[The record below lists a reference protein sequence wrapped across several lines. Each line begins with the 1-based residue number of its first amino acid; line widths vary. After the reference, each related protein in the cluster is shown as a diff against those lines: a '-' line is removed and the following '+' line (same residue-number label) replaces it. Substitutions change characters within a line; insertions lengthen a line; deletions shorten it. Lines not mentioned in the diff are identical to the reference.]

1 LNIEKKIKNI
11 QFTGTSEKKGDF
23 YIVEGNIKGY
33 VEVECIKCLE
43 TFKKEIDEN
52 VKFKVVKPPFNGF
65 DENYDIIE
73 QEKFDL
79 DEIIN
84 SEIESLK
91 VDYNICEKCQKEEFN
106 KEF

>member
-1 LNIEKKIKNI
+1 LNIKKKYKDI
-11 QFTGTSEKKGDF
+11 QFSGTSEKKGDI
-23 YIVEGNIKGY
+23 YIVEGKIKGF

-43 TFKKEIDEN
+43 TFKKEVDEN
-52 VKFKVVKPPFNGF
+52 ITFKVVKPPFNGF

-91 VDYNICEKCQKEEFN
+91 VDYNICEKCQNTKFN